1 MHVLHA
7 ALLGDSVREAHA
19 LERASQALFIFVFFM
34 SGAACGAV
42 GRLFVGGRR
51 AGAGEA
57 GLRANTRAGSHT
69 TIFLFFIFSFLM
81 LSQTLTQHGGGC
93 C

>member
-1 MHVLHA
+1 MQVLHA

-51 AGAGEA
+51 AGEGEA

-69 TIFLFFIFSFLM
+69 TYYFLFLFIFYFYF
-81 LSQTLTQHGGGC
+81 
-93 C
+93 